1 VERRP
6 PLADLDD
13 LIERGLDEL
22 GLETTALQR
31 GQLARLAR
39 LLESWA
45 QRMNLTGHRSAE
57 AVVRRLILDAAA
69 LLGVLPRFT
78 SLADLG
84 AGAGFPGL
92 PLAILA
98 PEARVVL
105 VEARLRRHH
114 FQRAAVRELGLPLVL
129 PRRGRIEEIAPEPAE
144 IVVAQ
149 AVARPAEV
157 LRWMRPW
164 CQPAGLIAI
173 PGGEVAP
180 DPFDGCSR
188 TPEDLTVQVLGYR
201 VPLGGPRRSVWTAR
215 LRTTAPAR

>member
-1 VERRP
+1 V
-6 PLADLDD
+6 ADLAE
-13 LIERGLDEL
+13 LIARGLEEL
-22 GLETTALQR
+22 GLETTTVQR
-31 GQLARLAR
+31 DQLARLAL

-45 QRMNLTGHRSAE
+45 LRMNLTGHRRAE

-129 PRRGRIEEIAPEPAE
+129 ARRGRIEETPPEPAE

-164 CQPAGLIAI
+164 CRPGGLLAI
-173 PGGEVAP
+173 PGGEAAP
-180 DPFDGCSR
+180 DPLDGG
-188 TPEDLTVQVLGYR
+188 TPPEDLSPQILEYR
-201 VPLGGPRRSVWTAR
+201 VPLGGPLRTVWTAR
-215 LRTTAPAR
+215 LRAESAG